1 MYWGE
6 PNSAESSVRS
16 GGKRMALTGGLLIII
31 VGALVL
37 TAVGAFAAG
46 YLAARPANREDLGI
60 FDEAWALVE
69 RDFYYPL
76 PEGKDRAYG
85 AIQGML
91 STLDDPHTLFLP
103 PVDAA
108 QDNAVMQGQVGG
120 VGAIVSQN
128 EAGESVIVEVRRG
141 WPAEQAGVKAGDVIL
156 KVNGAD
162 LAGKTL
168 DEAVA
173 LIRGPMGESVT
184 LTLRRE
190 GSPQPFDL
198 SMERGQINVYGTMLD
213 NGIAYISMNLFNST
227 IPQDVRAALD
237 RLLPEGPRALIL
249 DLRGNAGGFL
259 NESLEIADLFL
270 GDGPIATEKLTTGE
284 TRQFDATS
292 GDAAEAIPLVVL
304 VDGRSASASEIVAGA
319 IQDRERGILIGQRT
333 FGKGSV
339 QVLHTLS
346 DGSQLRVTQGAWYTP
361 NQTPIERRDDQPGGL
376 LPGIVVEI
384 PADVAP
390 GTDPVL
396 DAALRYIR
404 LSTSF

>member
-6 PNSAESSVRS
+6 PNRAETTGRTASR
-16 GGKRMALTGGLLIII
+16 RALSGGLLIVL
-31 VGALVL
+31 VGALML

-46 YLAARPANREDLGI
+46 YLAARPAERDGLEI
-60 FDEAWALVE
+60 FDEAWALVD

-76 PEGKDRAYG
+76 PEDKDRVYG

-108 QDNAVMQGQVGG
+108 HDAAIMQGQLGG

-128 EAGESVIVEVRRG
+128 DAGESFVVEVRRG
-141 WPAEQAGVKAGDVIL
+141 WPAEQAGVQAGDVIL
-156 KVNGAD
+156 RVNGED
-162 LAGKTL
+162 LGGKTL
-168 DEAVA
+168 DQAVA
-173 LIRGPMGESVT
+173 LIRGPLGDTVT
-184 LTLRRE
+184 LTLRRV
-190 GSPQPFDL
+190 GTPQPFDL
-198 SMERGQINVYGTMLD
+198 SMERGQINVYGTLLD
-213 NGIAYISMNLFNST
+213 NGIAYISMDLFNST
-227 IPQDVRAALD
+227 APEDVAAALD
-237 RLLPEGPRALIL
+237 QLLPQEPRALIL
-249 DLRGNAGGFL
+249 DLRGNSGGFL

-270 GDGPIATEKLTTGE
+270 EEGPIATEKLTSGE
-284 TRQFDATS
+284 TRQFSADS
-292 GDAAEAIPLVVL
+292 GDAAEDIPLLVL

-339 QVLHTLS
+339 QVLHMLS

-361 NQTPIERRDDQPGGL
+361 DQTPIEQRGDEPGGL
-376 LPGIVVEI
+376 LPDILVEL
-384 PADVAP
+384 PAEPVP
-390 GTDPVL
+390 GADLEL

-404 LSTSF
+404 LSESF

>member
-6 PNSAESSVRS
+6 PNSAGQTVRS
-16 GGKRMALTGGLLIII
+16 GGKRMALTGGLVIVI
-31 VGALVL
+31 VGALAL
-37 TAVGAFAAG
+37 TAVGAFLAG
-46 YLAARPANREDLGI
+46 YLAARPADRDELEV
-60 FDEAWALVE
+60 FDEAWTLVE

-91 STLDDPHTLFLP
+91 ATLNDPHTLFLP

-108 QDNAVMQGQVGG
+108 HDTAVMQGQVGG

-128 EAGESVIVEVRRG
+128 EAGEALVVEVRRG
-141 WPAEQAGVKAGDVIL
+141 WPAEQAGVRAGDVIL
-156 KVNGAD
+156 KVNGED
-162 LAGKTL
+162 LTGKSL
-168 DEAVA
+168 DEAVT
-173 LIRGPMGESVT
+173 LIKGPLGEEVT

-190 GSPQPFDL
+190 GTPQPFDL

-213 NGIAYISMNLFNST
+213 GGVAYISMDLFTST
-227 IPQDVRAALD
+227 APNDLQQALD
-237 RLLPEGPRALIL
+237 RLLPEDPRALIF
-249 DLRGNAGGFL
+249 DLRGNSGGFL
-259 NESLEIADLFL
+259 NESLDIADLFL
-270 GDGPIATEKLTTGE
+270 PQGPIATEKLTTGE
-284 TRQFDATS
+284 TRQFDASS
-292 GDAAEAIPLVVL
+292 GDVAEAIPLVVL

-333 FGKGSV
+333 YGKGSV
-339 QVLHTLS
+339 QVLHMLS

-376 LPGIVVEI
+376 LPDIVVEV
-384 PADVAP
+384 PAQPVP
-390 GTDPVL
+390 GADPEL

-404 LSTSF
+404 LSASF